1 MAEKKDGSTLE
12 LIEPCW
18 MCATHSWG
26 CGGYTKECDDRCAY
40 ANLVK
45 RHEAMRQGIAN
56 MIEKMK
62 AQRIE
67 LERRIEDLRIE
78 DGDSDQ

>member
-1 MAEKKDGSTLE
+1 MEENKTLE
-12 LIEPCW
+12 LTEPCW
-18 MCATHSWG
+18 MCANLSFG
-26 CGGYTKECDDRCAY
+26 CGGYTAECDNRCAY